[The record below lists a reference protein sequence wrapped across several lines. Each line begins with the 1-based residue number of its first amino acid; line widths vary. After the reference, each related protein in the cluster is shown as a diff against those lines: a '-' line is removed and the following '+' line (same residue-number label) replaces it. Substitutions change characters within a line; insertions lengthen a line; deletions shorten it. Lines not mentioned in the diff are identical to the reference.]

1 LFLKPLTRLCLRPP
15 TLSVASRT
23 HAISRSQNFN
33 VLSLPRSAT
42 LGCRSLSKACAKIRP
57 FSKPANFFFAFL
69 HTGRPKEMSDSGLR
83 QKKFFQYG
91 RIKTEKHPKK
101 TKKHTNFSQNSGSY
115 HLEKVKIRIFIWK
128 SLCYLIFSRV
138 TIIQKSI

>member
-1 LFLKPLTRLCLRPP
+1 LFFKPLTRLCLRPP

-42 LGCRSLSKACAKIRP
+42 LGCRSLSKAGAKIRP
-57 FSKPANFFFAFL
+57 FSKPANFFFAFSRI
-69 HTGRPKEMSDSGLR
+69 GKPKEMSDSRLR

-91 RIKTEKHPKK
+91 RIKTEKHPKNQ
-101 TKKHTNFSQNSGSY
+101 KKHTVFSQNSESVR
-115 HLEKVKIRIFIWK
+115 L
-128 SLCYLIFSRV
+128 
-138 TIIQKSI
+138 QKHS